1 MTLGKKILG
10 SKLALVIIPAAVII
24 TVAIWQSRAGFAR
37 ALEETRSAFA
47 SNGEFAKS
55 AIVETGLSDLAHQA
69 QIVYAMCQAQQ
80 EVLEQKVSAD
90 LSVARS
96 LLQKAGAVGFGQQ
109 SVTWKAV
116 NQFTNDAVEVTLPEM
131 VVGDTPLGQNAD
143 ASKPSPIVD
152 EVQQLVNSTCTIFQ
166 RMNPAGDLLR
176 VCTNVKKKD
185 GQRAIGTFIPARNP
199 DGSPNPVVAAIL
211 AGQSYLGRAFV
222 VDRWYITAYEPIKN
236 ASGEIIGALYTG
248 VPQES
253 ATSLRKAIMD
263 IRVGKTGYVYVLN
276 ATGNTR
282 GHYVISYQGKRDGEN
297 IWETKDSDG
306 KFCIQEICQKA
317 LTLKPG
323 EVGEARY
330 NWKNADDP
338 APREKVVKIAY
349 FAPWDWVI
357 GVGAYMD
364 DFFDAVNQ
372 MEKRSEEAV
381 AAVEKAG
388 QSSQHM
394 VLIWCLSISAVAVV
408 LATIVALF
416 VTSSITRPVNRI
428 VASLNEGADQV
439 NEAAAQVAGA
449 SQQLAQG
456 ANDQASSLEETSSA
470 LQQMAAMTKTNADN
484 AAQAN
489 ELATEAR
496 TTAAEGDRTTEQLN
510 NAMSAINQ
518 SADKISKIIK
528 VIEEIAFQTNLLALN
543 AAVEAARAGEHG
555 KGFAVV
561 AEEVRN
567 LAQRAAQAARE
578 TTTLIEDSVNRA
590 REGTQVSQQVAA
602 ALGSITKSVSQ
613 VSELINGI
621 AKASAQQS
629 QGIEQIND
637 AVSQL
642 DKVTQANAASAE
654 QAASAA
660 EQLSA
665 QAQTV
670 KGIVQD
676 LVKLAGTRNNAANR
690 KRSKAE
696 ETPLAVG
703 APSGGK
709 TNPDERKA
717 HFPPL
722 KKHKPA
728 DQSHTQSPA
737 NAEPP
742 QSFNEF

>member
-1 MTLGKKILG
+1 MTLGKKILS
-10 SKLALVIIPAAVII
+10 SKLALVIVPAAAIVA
-24 TVAIWQSRAGFAR
+24 VAIWQSRVGFAR
-37 ALEETRSAFA
+37 ALEEVRSAFA

-55 AIVETGLSDLAHQA
+55 ALVETGLSDLTHQA
-69 QIVYAMCQAQQ
+69 QIVYAMCQTQQ
-80 EVLEQKVSAD
+80 EVLEQKVNSD
-90 LSVARS
+90 LSVARN
-96 LLQKAGAVGFGQQ
+96 LLQKAGGVGLAEQ
-109 SVTWKAV
+109 SITWKAV
-116 NQFTNDAVEVTLPEM
+116 NQFTNDTVEVTLPELL
-131 VVGDTPLGQNAD
+131 VGDTPLRQNAD
-143 ASKPSPIVD
+143 PSKPSPIVD
-152 EVQQLVNSTCTIFQ
+152 EVQQLVSSTCTIFQ

-199 DGSPNPVVAAIL
+199 DGTPNPVVSAIL
-211 AGQSYLGRAFV
+211 SGQSYLGRAFV

-282 GHYVISYQGKRDGEN
+282 GHYVISYEGKRDGEN
-297 IWETKDSDG
+297 IWDTKDSDG
-306 KFCIQEICQKA
+306 KPCIQEICQKA

-323 EVGEARY
+323 EVGEVKY

-338 APREKVVKIAY
+338 APREKVVKFTY

-394 VLIWCLSISAVAVV
+394 VLIWCLSISAVAIV
-408 LATIVALF
+408 LATVVALF

-484 AAQAN
+484 ATQAN
-489 ELATEAR
+489 ELASEAR
-496 TTAAEGDRTTEQLN
+496 ATAAEGDRTTEQLN
-510 NAMSAINQ
+510 NAMAAINQ

-590 REGTQVSQQVAA
+590 REGTQQVAE

-654 QAASAA
+654 EAASAA

-676 LVKLAGTRNNAANR
+676 LVKLAGTKHSSSYR
-690 KRSKAE
+690 KARTKAE
-696 ETPLAVG
+696 AMPVAAG
-703 APSGGK
+703 ATSSAKSPAAEHK
-709 TNPDERKA
+709 P
-717 HFPPL
+717 HFQPL
-722 KKHKPA
+722 KQHKPSA
-728 DQSHTQSPA
+728 KPQPQHPAETKPTQDLG
-737 NAEPP
+737 
-742 QSFNEF
+742 EF